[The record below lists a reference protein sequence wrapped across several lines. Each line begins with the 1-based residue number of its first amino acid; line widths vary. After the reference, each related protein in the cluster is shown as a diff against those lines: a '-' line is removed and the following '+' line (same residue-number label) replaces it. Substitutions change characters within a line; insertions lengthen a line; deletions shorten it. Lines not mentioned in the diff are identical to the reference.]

1 MTDQQFI
8 NELDSIIAYADGLK
22 EKATG
27 LRRKL
32 NRVNEGA
39 SRKRAAVS
47 PEVMA
52 KVLAKRQKNRI
63 K

>member
-1 MTDQQFI
+1 MTEHKILQ
-8 NELDSIIAYADGLK
+8 ELDFIIAYATGLK